1 MPNLPD
7 ISEGWLALFGAL
19 LGGSGLKILEAWLN
33 RSKVK
38 EDSATELR
46 NELRKEVRGLRDELR
61 TVEDELDK
69 WRGKYYELMDEFMKA
84 KNDLAEALRNA
95 QNHTSGP

>member
-61 TVEDELDK
+61 THPSQGCS
-69 WRGKYYELMDEFMKA
+69 RSST
-84 KNDLAEALRNA
+84 LR
-95 QNHTSGP
+95 SGTEY